1 MRCGGRH
8 ERRGRAPAAS
18 LLGVLC
24 GKIAAHRRWKQ
35 DDGKPGG
42 GVVAS
47 ALALTNVHN
56 ERLDKSILSLL
67 IDSQETEGAGMHPP
81 HPPLAQRWRRLRTVW
96 RLCDQA
102 SHHVLGWTVRFALLV
117 YFAFAILF
125 LLLRYAILPNIDYYK
140 GDIERMASR
149 AVGNQ
154 VSIARIYAS
163 WQGLRPNLFLGDVV
177 LRDAQGRTALSLPSV
192 SATFAWWTLLAG
204 DARFESLELI
214 RPSLDVRRDAG
225 GRVSVAGIVLDN
237 NKEGRAPNDWALRQH
252 HIVIREGRIV
262 WTDVKRQAP
271 TLALENVELTLTN
284 NWNRHRFAVRATPPA
299 ALSAPLDVRADF
311 SSPRFAASRAAVA
324 LWKGELFTDLRNTDL
339 AAWKPYLDYP
349 FELSQG
355 KGSVRAWLTL
365 DQSRLAG
372 FTADLAL
379 ANVAA
384 RLAPNGPPLA
394 LAQVSGRLSASET
407 IAPVAAEGTPT
418 FGKHGHR
425 IALDQ
430 FAVLTEDGVRLP
442 PTTLYESYTP
452 ATRVKREKFVV
463 SARELDLALVAQLA
477 AQMPLAQA
485 ERSLLAELAPRGRL
499 RNFSAEWEGRYPSI
513 AAWRVRGQL
522 ERLGLNARPARLAV
536 AKTATSEAVTPL
548 PAIPGFDRLS
558 GSVDAS
564 DKGGAVVLDSDRLQ
578 VQLPQWFADPDMNF
592 DKFALRAHWHYPDPQ
607 QVAVDIDRFEAAQ
620 GALKASLHGRHVLP
634 LAPGRGPGEADLHGA
649 LTGFTIKSLDR
660 YLPLKTP
667 PHLRDWLVGAL
678 EDGMLQDTT
687 LRLRGDLSHF
697 PFHADTQAERSR
709 GEFRVAG
716 RLENAR
722 LNYTPGHFG
731 KDGKAPLWPQAE
743 RINGSIVFDRTRME
757 IKADTAATAGVALS
771 AVKAVIPDLLSHD
784 MQLEID
790 GSAAGPLQ
798 EFLRYVAVSP
808 VTDWI
813 GHFTDDARTTN
824 GARLGLKLRMPLA
837 RMAETKVQGV
847 LQLINNDVVLFED
860 LPPLQA
866 ALGKI
871 EFTERG
877 VALNGVGASFL
888 GGPLALTGGTQKDNS
903 ILIKLAGQVSGDG
916 LRRAWAAPAAQRLT
930 AHFNGETRFTGAV
943 AVKDHRV
950 EVTVDS
956 TLAGMGLGFPAPL
969 GKAAALD
976 NMPLHF
982 VLSGLATGDPALSRD
997 DIRLS
1002 LGSAISARYLRQRQG
1017 KGPWTV
1023 LRGGVGVNVP
1033 APEPDSGVMFNV
1045 NMKSL
1050 NVDQWLALGSA
1061 VAGAPA
1067 ATAGVATTAAAPAEG
1082 AAAGPHGL
1090 AQYVTPDVI
1099 SGRADE
1105 LIVTERKLNNVVVGV
1120 SHQKS
1125 SWQANVDSHQASGY
1139 ITWNEPANGQG
1150 LGKVTARL
1158 ATLIIPESAAAE
1170 VKDLLEGSK
1179 SSAST
1184 IPGLDIVAE
1193 RFELFNKPLGK
1204 LELVASNERVATGR
1218 EWRINRLS
1226 MVNPDGDLKATGSWQ
1241 IREGKSTTNLN
1252 FNLDIADAG
1261 RLLDR
1266 LGFPDT
1272 LKRGKGKLSGDV
1284 SWNGLPYSLDAPTLS
1299 GAIALNVA
1307 AGQFL
1312 KKDPGAA
1319 KLLGVLSLQALP
1331 RLLKLDFHDVFS
1343 EGLAF
1348 DGIKAT
1354 AVINKGVLKTDN
1366 LKMYGVAATVLM
1378 DGTADIA
1385 NESTN
1390 LRVVVVPEFN
1400 LGTGPLVY
1408 ALAVNPVIGLGSF
1421 LAQLFLRDPMMRA
1434 LTYEMKVEGP
1444 WKAPVVTKLAQRTAI
1459 TPAPAK

>member
-1 MRCGGRH
+1 M
-8 ERRGRAPAAS
+8 
-18 LLGVLC
+18 
-24 GKIAAHRRWKQ
+24 
-35 DDGKPGG
+35 
-42 GVVAS
+42 
-47 ALALTNVHN
+47 
-56 ERLDKSILSLL
+56 SLL

-81 HPPLAQRWRRLRTVW
+81 HPPHPPLAQRWRSLRAAW

-102 SHHVLGWTVRFALLV
+102 THHILGWTVRFALLV

-125 LLLRYAILPNIDYYK
+125 LLLRYAVLPNIDYYK

-149 AVGNQ
+149 ALGNQ

-177 LRDAQGRTALSLPSV
+177 LRDAQGRAALTLPSV

-214 RPSLDVRRDAG
+214 RPSLDVRRDAA
-225 GRVSVAGIVLDN
+225 GRLSVAGIVLDN
-237 NKEGRAPNDWALRQH
+237 KKSGAPNDWILRQH
-252 HIVIREGRIV
+252 HIVIREGHID
-262 WTDVKRQAP
+262 WTDLQRKAP
-271 TLALENVELTLTN
+271 TLALEQVELTLTN
-284 NWNRHRFAVRATPPA
+284 SWNRHRFAVRATPPA
-299 ALSAPLDVRADF
+299 ALAAPLDVRADF
-311 SSPRFAASRAAVA
+311 TSPRFAASRAAVA
-324 LWKGELFTDLRNTDL
+324 LWKGELYADLRNTDL

-349 FELSQG
+349 FELNQG

-365 DQSRLAG
+365 DQARLAG

-379 ANVAA
+379 SGVAA
-384 RLAPNGPPLA
+384 RLAPSGPPLA
-394 LAQVSGRLSASET
+394 LTQVSGRLSASET
-407 IAPVAAEGTPT
+407 IAPVASEGTPT
-418 FGKHGHR
+418 FGKYGHR

-430 FAVLTEDGVRLP
+430 FAVVLDSGLRLP

-452 ATRVKREKFVV
+452 ATKGKREKTVL
-463 SARELDLALVAQLA
+463 SARDLDLALIAQLA
-477 AQMPLAQA
+477 AQMPLAPA
-485 ERSLLAELAPRGRL
+485 ERTLLAELAPRGRL
-499 RNFSAEWEGRYPSI
+499 RNFSAEWEGRYPSL

-522 ERLGLNARPARLAV
+522 EQLGLNARPARLAV
-536 AKTATSEAVTPL
+536 AKSATSEAVTPL

-558 GSVDAS
+558 GTIDAS

-578 VQLPQWFADPDMNF
+578 VQLPQWFADPAMDF
-592 DKFALRAHWHYPDPQ
+592 DTFVLRAHWNYPHPER
-607 QVAVDIDRFEAAQ
+607 VAVDIERFEAAQ
-620 GALKASLHGRHVLP
+620 GALKVGMHGKHVLP
-634 LAPGRGPGEADLHGA
+634 LVAGKGAGDTDLHGT
-649 LTGFTIKSLDR
+649 LTGFSIKSLDR

-667 PHLRDWLVGAL
+667 PHLREWLVGAL
-678 EDGMLQDTT
+678 EDGMLQDTV
-687 LRLRGDLSHF
+687 LRVRGDLAHF
-697 PFHADTQAERSR
+697 PFQADTAAERNR

-716 RLENAR
+716 RLDNAR
-722 LNYTPGHFG
+722 LNYTPGHFA
-731 KDGKAPLWPQAE
+731 KDGKSPQWPQAD
-743 RINGSIVFDRTRME
+743 RINGTIVFDRTRME
-757 IKADTAATAGVALS
+757 IKADNAVTGGVALS
-771 AVKAVIPDLLSHD
+771 GVKAVIPDLLSHD

-790 GSAAGPLQ
+790 GTAAGPLQ
-798 EFLRYVAVSP
+798 EFLRYVAASP

-813 GHFTDDARTTN
+813 GHFTDDARASN

-837 RMAETKVQGV
+837 HAVDTKVQGA
-847 LQLINNDVVLFED
+847 LQLINNDIVLIED

-871 EFTERG
+871 EFTEKA
-877 VALNGVGASFL
+877 VSLNGVGASFL

-903 ILIKLAGQVSGDG
+903 IVIKLAGTVSGDG
-916 LRRAWAAPAAQRLT
+916 LRRAWPAPAAQRVT
-930 AHFNGETRFTGAV
+930 SHFSGETRFSGAV

-956 TLAGMGLGFPAPL
+956 TLAGLGLGFPAPL
-969 GKAAALD
+969 AKAPAGE
-976 NMPLHF
+976 MPVRF
-982 VLSGLATGDPALSRD
+982 VLSGLATGDPLVSRD
-997 DIRLS
+997 DIRLT
-1002 LGSAISARYLRQRQG
+1002 LGSAVAARYLRQRQG

-1061 VAGAPA
+1061 VAGTPTAVSAPVAPTSA
-1067 ATAGVATTAAAPAEG
+1067 AEAAL
-1082 AAAGPHGL
+1082 AGPQGL

-1125 SWQANVDSHQASGY
+1125 SWQANIDSRQASGY
-1139 ITWNEPANGQG
+1139 VTWNEPANGQG

-1170 VKDLLEGSK
+1170 VKDLLESSK
-1179 SSAST
+1179 SAAST

-1204 LELVASNERVATGR
+1204 LELVASNERVAAGR

-1226 MVNPDGDLKATGSWQ
+1226 MVNPDGDLKATGKWL
-1241 IREGKSTTNLN
+1241 IRDGKSTTNLN

-1284 SWNGLPYSLDAPTLS
+1284 SWNGLPYSLDAPSLS
-1299 GAIALNVA
+1299 GAIVLNVA

-1378 DGTADIA
+1378 DGSADIA

-1421 LAQLFLRDPMMRA
+1421 LAQLFLRDPMMKA

-1444 WKAPVVTKLAQRTAI
+1444 WKAPVVTKVAQRTAI
-1459 TPAPAK
+1459 TPAPAPVPAPAK

>member
-1 MRCGGRH
+1 MIANPWPRPAFFCALRAGR
-8 ERRGRAPAAS
+8 RQGFFYAS
-18 LLGVLC
+18 TP
-24 GKIAAHRRWKQ
+24 INH
-35 DDGKPGG
+35 
-42 GVVAS
+42 
-47 ALALTNVHN
+47 
-56 ERLDKSILSLL
+56 L
-67 IDSQETEGAGMHPP
+67 IDSQATEGVSA
-81 HPPLAQRWRRLRTVW
+81 HPPLAQRWRSLRAAW
-96 RLCDQA
+96 RLCDRA
-102 SHHVLGWTVRFALLV
+102 SHHILGWTVRFALLV

-125 LLLRYAILPNIDYYK
+125 LLLRYVVLPNIDYYK
-140 GDIERMASR
+140 GDIERLASR

-177 LRDAQGRTALSLPSV
+177 LRDGQGRAVLSLPSV
-192 SATFAWWTLLAG
+192 SATFAWWTVLAG

-214 RPSLDVRRDAG
+214 RPSLDVRRDAS
-225 GRVSVAGIVLDN
+225 GRLSVAGIVLDN
-237 NKEGRAPNDWALRQH
+237 KKGGAPNDWALRQH
-252 HIVIREGRIV
+252 HIVIRDGRID
-262 WTDVKRQAP
+262 WTDLQRQAP
-271 TLALENVELTLTN
+271 TLALERVELSLTN
-284 NWNRHRFAVRATPPA
+284 NWNRHRFAMHATPPP

-311 SSPRFAASRAAVA
+311 SSPRFAVSRAAVS
-324 LWKGELFTDLRNTDL
+324 LWKGELYADLRDTDL

-349 FELSQG
+349 FALNQG

-379 ANVAA
+379 SAVAL
-384 RLAPNGPPLA
+384 RLGPELPPLA
-394 LAQVSGRLSASET
+394 LRQVSGRLSASET
-407 IAPVAAEGTPT
+407 IGPVATAGTPT

-425 IALDQ
+425 ISLDQ
-430 FAVLTEDGVRLP
+430 FAVVTADGVSLP
-442 PTTLYESYTP
+442 PTTLAQSYTP
-452 ATRVKREKFVV
+452 AARGKREKTVI
-463 SARELDLALVAQLA
+463 SARALDLALVAQLA
-477 AQMPLAQA
+477 AQAPLSPA

-499 RNFSAEWEGRYPSI
+499 RNFSAEWEGRYPSLPT
-513 AAWRVRGQL
+513 WRVRGQL
-522 ERLGLNARPARLAV
+522 EQLGLNARPPRLAV
-536 AKTATSEAVTPL
+536 AKTASREAVTAM
-548 PAIPGFDRLS
+548 PAIPGFDHLS
-558 GSVDAS
+558 GTIDAS
-564 DKGGAVVLDSDRLQ
+564 ERGGTVELDSPQLRIE
-578 VQLPQWFADPDMNF
+578 LPQWFADPAIDF
-592 DKFALRAHWHYPDPQ
+592 DKFDLRARWQYPRPD
-607 QVAVDIDRFEAAQ
+607 QVAVQIDQFEAAQ
-620 GALKASLHGRHVLP
+620 GALHVRLHGKHVLP
-634 LAPGRGPGEADLHGA
+634 LVHGKGAGEADLHGE
-649 LTGFTIKSLDR
+649 LTGFSIKSLDR
-660 YLPLKTP
+660 YLPLQTP
-667 PHLRDWLVGAL
+667 AHLRAWLVGAL
-678 EDGMLQDTT
+678 EDGMLQDATV
-687 LRLRGDLSHF
+687 RLRGDLSHF
-697 PFHADTQAERSR
+697 PFQADTAFERNR

-722 LNYTPGHFG
+722 LNYTPGHLG
-731 KDGKAPLWPQAE
+731 KDGKSPLWPLAE
-743 RINGSIVFDRTRME
+743 RINGSIVFDRTRMD
-757 IKADTAATAGVALS
+757 IKADSASTAGVALS
-771 AVKAVIPDLLSHD
+771 NVKAVIPDLLSRD

-790 GSAAGPLQ
+790 GSASGPLQ
-798 EFLRYVAVSP
+798 EFLRYVGASP

-813 GHFTDDARTTN
+813 GHFTDDARASN
-824 GARLGLKLRMPLA
+824 GARLGLKLRLPLA
-837 RMAETKVQGV
+837 HLPDTKVQGV
-847 LQLINNDVVLFED
+847 LQLMNNDITLFDD

-877 VALNGVGASFL
+877 VSLNGVGASFL

-903 ILIKLAGQVSGDG
+903 ILIKLAGQLSADG
-916 LRRAWAAPAAQRLT
+916 LRKAWPAPAVQRLT
-930 AHFNGETRFTGAV
+930 AYFSGETRFTGAV
-943 AVKDHRV
+943 AVRDHRV
-950 EVTVDS
+950 DVTVDS
-956 TLAGMGLGFPAPL
+956 SLAGMGLGFPAPL
-969 GKAAALD
+969 SKSAAVD
-976 NMPLHF
+976 TMPLRF
-982 VLSGLATGDPALSRD
+982 VLSGQATGDAALARD
-997 DIRLS
+997 EIRLS
-1002 LGSAISARYLRQRQG
+1002 IGSAMTARYLRQRQG

-1023 LRGGVGVNVP
+1023 LRGGIGVNVP

-1050 NVDQWLALGSA
+1050 NVDQWMALGSA
-1061 VAGAPA
+1061 VAGPA
-1067 ATAGVATTAAAPAEG
+1067 AADAT
-1082 AAAGPHGL
+1082 AAAGPQGL
-1090 AQYVTPDVI
+1090 AQYVTADVL

-1105 LIVTERKLNNVVVGV
+1105 LIIAERKLDNVVVGV
-1120 SHQKS
+1120 SHLKS
-1125 SWQANVDSHQASGY
+1125 SWQANIDSRQASGH

-1170 VKDLLEGSK
+1170 VKDLLESSK
-1179 SSAST
+1179 SAAAT
-1184 IPGLDIVAE
+1184 IPGLDIVAD

-1204 LELVASNERVATGR
+1204 LELVASNERVAAGR

-1226 MVNPDGDLKATGSWQ
+1226 MVNPDGELKATGKWL

-1284 SWNGLPYSLDAPTLS
+1284 SWNGLPYSLDAPSLS
-1299 GAIALNVA
+1299 GTIALNVA

-1348 DGIKAT
+1348 DGINAT
-1354 AVINKGVLKTDN
+1354 AVIAKGVLKTDN

-1378 DGTADIA
+1378 DGSADIA

-1421 LAQLFLRDPMMRA
+1421 LAQLFLRAPMMEA

-1444 WKAPVVTKLAQRTAI
+1444 WKAPVVTKLAKRTVVAPAGVP
-1459 TPAPAK
+1459 PAP